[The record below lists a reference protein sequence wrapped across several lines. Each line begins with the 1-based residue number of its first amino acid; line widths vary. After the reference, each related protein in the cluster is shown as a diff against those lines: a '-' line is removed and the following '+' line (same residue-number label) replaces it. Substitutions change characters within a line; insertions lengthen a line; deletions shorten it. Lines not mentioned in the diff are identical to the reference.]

1 MKNMLNT
8 QKNLRRDLVDQ
19 GNIENLQSSTN
30 VAYKNRRNKD
40 NKSQQ

>member
-8 QKNLRRDLVDQ
+8 QKNLRRDIGDHN
-19 GNIENLQSSTN
+19 NIEDLDTNTN

-40 NKSQQ
+40 NKG